1 MFTGL
6 VQAVGTVAA
15 AGVQP
20 GTEGVLRLEIDA
32 KGWSHRPAA
41 GDSIAVDGCCLTV
54 VETPTGANRLA
65 FQAVPQTLSLT
76 TLGRLKPGDRVHLE
90 HAATPTTLLGGH
102 MVQGHIDGVGTVSRV
117 DRGGDYRIAIRVPA
131 GVEPFMVARG
141 SVCIAGVSLTLA
153 SVTHG
158 GAEIGVALIPS
169 TLEMT
174 TLGNLLPG
182 SLVNIEADATT
193 KAVVATVLRVMES
206 RR

>member
-15 AGVQP
+15 AAVQP
-20 GTEGVLRLEIDA
+20 GGEGVLRLEIDA
-32 KGWSHRPAA
+32 GSWPHRPAA

-54 VETPTGANRLA
+54 AETPTGANRLV
-65 FQAVPQTLSLT
+65 FQAVPQTLRLT
-76 TLGRLKPGDRVHLE
+76 TLGRLKAGDRVNLE
-90 HAATPTTLLGGH
+90 HAATPSTLLGGH
-102 MVQGHIDGVGTVSRV
+102 MVQGHVDGIGTVSRV

-131 GVEPFMVARG
+131 GVEPFMLARG

-153 SVTHG
+153 GVTHG
-158 GAEIGVALIPS
+158 GSEIEVAVIPT
-169 TLEMT
+169 TLGMT
-174 TLGNLLPG
+174 TLGGLNAG